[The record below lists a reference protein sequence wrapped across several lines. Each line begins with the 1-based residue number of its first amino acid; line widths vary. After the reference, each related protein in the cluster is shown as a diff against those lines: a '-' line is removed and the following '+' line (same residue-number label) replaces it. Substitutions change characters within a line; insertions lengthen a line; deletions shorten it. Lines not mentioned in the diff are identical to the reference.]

1 MSSDTPIKKIL
12 VLAANPKNTTKLR
25 LDEEVREIAEGL
37 RRSKKSHQFVT
48 ESRWAVRPDDLR
60 RSILDFE
67 PQIVHFCGHG
77 EANGGLVL
85 EDITGQAKPVKP
97 EALAGLFELFA
108 EVECVLLNACYS
120 EKQAEAIVQHID
132 YVIGMKQAIGD
143 RAAIKFAVGFYD
155 ALGAGRTIEV
165 AHKFGVNAI
174 ELEGISE
181 ELTPTIKQKPNFT
194 NIVVEPSFTKDM
206 PSVRNK
212 LISMPA
218 TKAIEVFFSYAHED
232 EKLRDQLENHLSLLK
247 RQGVITG
254 WHDRKIGAGQ
264 EWKNE
269 IDTHLNTARII
280 LLLISS
286 AFIASDYCW
295 DVEVKQAMER
305 HEAKEARVI
314 PVILKPVDWKSAP
327 FSKLQVLP
335 KNGKPVI
342 KWGNRDEAFE
352 NVAQGI
358 RVAVEELSANPSHS
372 TVMY

>member
-37 RRSKKSHQFVT
+37 RRAKKSHQFVT

-85 EDITGQAKPVKP
+85 EDVTGQAKPVKP

-132 YVIGMKQAIGD
+132 CVIGMKQAIGD

-174 ELEGISE
+174 QLEGISE

-194 NIVVEPSFTKDM
+194 NIVVEPSFTNDIHH
-206 PSVRNK
+206 VENK
-212 LISMPA
+212 
-218 TKAIEVFFSYAHED
+218 V
-232 EKLRDQLENHLSLLK
+232 LS
-247 RQGVITG
+247 
-254 WHDRKIGAGQ
+254 
-264 EWKNE
+264 
-269 IDTHLNTARII
+269 
-280 LLLISS
+280 
-286 AFIASDYCW
+286 
-295 DVEVKQAMER
+295 
-305 HEAKEARVI
+305 
-314 PVILKPVDWKSAP
+314 
-327 FSKLQVLP
+327 
-335 KNGKPVI
+335 
-342 KWGNRDEAFE
+342 
-352 NVAQGI
+352 
-358 RVAVEELSANPSHS
+358 
-372 TVMY
+372 

>member
-37 RRSKKSHQFVT
+37 RRSKKSNQFVT

-108 EVECVLLNACYS
+108 QVECVLLNACYS

-174 ELEGISE
+174 QLEGISE
-181 ELTPTIKQKPNFT
+181 ELTPTIKQKLNFSNT
-194 NIVVEPSFTKDM
+194 VVEPSFAKGM
-206 PSVRNK
+206 PSVGNK
-212 LISMPA
+212 LISMPS
-218 TKAIEVFFSYAHED
+218 KAIEVFFSYAHED
-232 EKLRDQLENHLSLLK
+232 EKLRYQLENHLSLLK

-295 DVEVKQAMER
+295 DVEVKRAMER

-314 PVILKPVDWKSAP
+314 PVILKPVDWKRAP
-327 FSKLQVLP
+327 FSKLQALP

-358 RVAVEELSANPSHS
+358 RVAVEELSANP
-372 TVMY
+372 